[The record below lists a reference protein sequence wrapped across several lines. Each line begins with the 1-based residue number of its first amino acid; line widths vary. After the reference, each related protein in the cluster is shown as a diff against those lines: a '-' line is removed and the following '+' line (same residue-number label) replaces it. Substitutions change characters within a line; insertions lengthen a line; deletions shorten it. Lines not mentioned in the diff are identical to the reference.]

1 MKRFADLHLRPDL
14 DSPEHTKELIAKAKE
29 LGYSLAGISLPP
41 RVKKDAM
48 LLLQEACGEHKL
60 DFATRIDLS
69 PHSPNELL
77 KSLKRFRRGFEIVVV
92 NCLSKAVAR
101 QAAKDR
107 RVDLLAFPSLDP
119 RARFFDRAET
129 RVASQGVAALE
140 VDISLLLRSTG
151 FSRVRLLSSLRREV
165 EIARAACFPV
175 VVSSH
180 AFTPFQM
187 RGPYDLACVSALF
200 GMDNASALNAVSA
213 VPYDIV
219 ERNRKKLDVGYVARG
234 VHIIRRGKGCDN

>member
-14 DSPEHTKELIAKAKE
+14 DSPERTKELIAKAKE
-29 LGYSLAGISLPP
+29 LGYSLAGISIPP

-48 LLLQEACGEHKL
+48 QLLEEACREHKL

-69 PHSPNELL
+69 PRSSSELL
-77 KSLKRFRRGFEIVVV
+77 KNLKRFRREFEIVVV

-129 RVASQGVAALE
+129 RVAAQGVAAFE
-140 VDISLLLRSTG
+140 VDMSLLLRSTG
-151 FSRVRLLSSLRREV
+151 FSRVRLLSFLRREV
-165 EIARAACFPV
+165 EIARKACFPV

-180 AFTPFQM
+180 AFTPLQM
-187 RGPYDLACVSALF
+187 RGPHDLASLSGLF

-213 VPYDIV
+213 IPYGVV
-219 ERNRKKLDVGYVARG
+219 ERNRKKLDGGYVVRG